1 MDSSGSINS
10 YAYINVKNFLKGISV
25 LMGFK
30 PNRTHIGVV
39 LYSKVAEVAFK
50 FSVHPH
56 LRKLFRSI
64 DNLQH
69 WKDRTRIDLGLQ
81 TANTSLFSKEGGMRE
96 NVTKIAILLT
106 DGEQTT
112 KNVNDLIPLRV
123 AANALKRRGITIF
136 VIGIGPFI
144 NRNELLQI
152 VDRSDQLI
160 ELSTFAEL
168 EEKVN
173 DIATALC
180 QQDVG
185 KSVNKYM
192 NIKA

>member
-1 MDSSGSINS
+1 MDSSGSIHPYGYN
-10 YAYINVKNFLKGISV
+10 NVKNFLKGISV

-30 PNRTHIGVV
+30 PDRTHIGVV
-39 LYSKVAEVAFK
+39 LYSKVAKVAFK
-50 FSVHPH
+50 FGEHPH

-64 DNLQH
+64 HNLPH

-81 TANTSLFSKEGGMRE
+81 TANNSLFSKEGGMRE

-112 KNVNDLIPLRV
+112 ENINDLVPLRV
-123 AANALKRRGITIF
+123 PADALKRRGITIF
-136 VIGIGPFI
+136 VIGIGKFF
-144 NRNELLQI
+144 NRKQLLQI
-152 VDRSDQLI
+152 VDRRDQLI
-160 ELSTFAEL
+160 EASTFTEL

-173 DIATALC
+173 DIATTLC

-185 KSVNKYM
+185 KSVNKL
-192 NIKA
+192 